1 MAHFDN
7 KVALVTGAS
16 RGIGRG
22 IALRL
27 AADGAD
33 VVVNYRSHPGEA
45 QAVADQITA
54 LGRRAL
60 LAQADVADRDAVQQ
74 MFAQA
79 VATLGRID
87 IAVAN
92 AASSIRTPVIEAEW
106 QHVLR
111 TIEVC
116 QFGVFHTCQLAA
128 QQMVRQGQG
137 GKIIIISS
145 VHEEI
150 AVPNSAAYNMAKAA
164 INHLCRT
171 MAAELAS
178 QRINV
183 NVINPGWIDTPG
195 ERAFASEDELRAG
208 GRRIPWG
215 RMGTPDDIAGTVAFL
230 AGADADYI
238 TGAMLRVDGGFKLG
252 LQLPEPQE

>member
-1 MAHFDN
+1 
-7 KVALVTGAS
+7 
-16 RGIGRG
+16 
-22 IALRL
+22 
-27 AADGAD
+27 
-33 VVVNYRSHPGEA
+33 
-45 QAVADQITA
+45 
-54 LGRRAL
+54 
-60 LAQADVADRDAVQQ
+60 
-74 MFAQA
+74 
-79 VATLGRID
+79 
-87 IAVAN
+87 
-92 AASSIRTPVIEAEW
+92 
-106 QHVLR
+106 
-111 TIEVC
+111 
-116 QFGVFHTCQLAA
+116 
-128 QQMVRQGQG
+128 
-137 GKIIIISS
+137 
-145 VHEEI
+145 
-150 AVPNSAAYNMAKAA
+150 MAKAA